1 MVSILF
7 HGQLFTIHPVAYF
20 LLAMHI
26 GVFLGALSSL
36 LRPVLQSPLENGSVD
51 IQAQFQLTLFMY
63 DLGGHLMCD
72 MEGCVCIR
80 YTIAIVAEE
89 VVG

>member
-1 MVSILF
+1 MITMIQNFSLNGF
-7 HGQLFTIHPVAYF
+7 DFLSRTAFYIHPVAYF

-51 IQAQFQLTLFMY
+51 I
-63 DLGGHLMCD
+63 
-72 MEGCVCIR
+72 
-80 YTIAIVAEE
+80 
-89 VVG
+89 